1 MTSYVAVGLTAPRWA
16 LRPTVAACE
25 PRPEEADPLAAMVTA
40 AQEGD
45 RAAVNDLLEWLRPV
59 VVRYCRARIGHG
71 VSSYQSADDAAQEVC
86 LAVLTAL
93 GTYRSQGRS
102 FLGFVYG
109 IAAHKVSDFHRKRM
123 RDRMISVGE
132 LPDSAEVAPGPEEWC
147 LKNESA
153 VKLGELMGELTPM
166 QREVLTLRVV
176 VGLSTAETAEAL
188 AASPGAVRV
197 CHHRALNRLR
207 ARLTAAS

>member
-1 MTSYVAVGLTAPRWA
+1 MTSSIAVGLVAPRWA
-16 LRPTVAACE
+16 LRTAVTECA
-25 PRPEEADPLAAMVTA
+25 PRAEEVDPLAVIVAA
-40 AQEGD
+40 AQQGD
-45 RAAVNDLLEWLRPV
+45 RAAVNDLLEWLRPA

-71 VSSYQSADDAAQEVC
+71 VSSYASADDVAQEVC

-109 IAAHKVSDFHRKRM
+109 IAAHKVSDFHRKRV
-123 RDRMISVGE
+123 RDRVTSVCE
-132 LPDSAEVAPGPEEWC
+132 LPDSPETAPGPEEWC
-147 LKNESA
+147 LKHESA
-153 VKLGELMGELTPM
+153 ARLGELLAELTPM
-166 QREVLTLRVV
+166 QREVLTMRVV

-188 AASPGAVRV
+188 SASPGAVRV

-207 ARLTAAS
+207 ARLSLVV